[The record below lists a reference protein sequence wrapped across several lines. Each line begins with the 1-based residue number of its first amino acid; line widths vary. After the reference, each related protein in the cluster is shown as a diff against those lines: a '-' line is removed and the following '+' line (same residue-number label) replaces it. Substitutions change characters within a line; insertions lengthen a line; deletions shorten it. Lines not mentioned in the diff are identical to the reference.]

1 MESQESDHSKRNK
14 SISDLVLS
22 FISLSFVLRKS
33 HLSKEEETEVK
44 ATLLRKTISSL
55 LPVAIVLII
64 LGIFYFSLDCS
75 VGLWA
80 SSAFTSP
87 GLALAGEALLIF
99 PSLLLMIFDLG
110 HGYEK
115 KRFQKLNRAILFA
128 YYLSVL
134 AAALVFT
141 YKDFLYIAQTD
152 DSIYTFSVFLF
163 VIFAFFPDFFWPEDF
178 LLAFFELACP
188 PLFVW
193 LSGASW
199 VGFYQ
204 IIIVCLACVLGSFFI
219 KTKNI
224 ENEIHL
230 LENKKTKEVLE
241 EMSSVDQLT
250 KAFNRY
256 ALVMDYSKII
266 NTASADPSATLHLY
280 MIDIDEFKEYNDAFS
295 HVQGDVC
302 LAMISRCL
310 INILSEKGLR
320 LYRYG
325 GEEFIAMYV
334 ASEKEALELGTT
346 MREAVKALKIEN
358 PPAVATR
365 KYLTISIGIASKKI
379 GECPCLE
386 KFVAAIDEQLYK
398 SKESGRD
405 AVFFDDRK
413 ITLV

>member
-1 MESQESDHSKRNK
+1 MQGFKSDHPNHKR
-14 SISDLVLS
+14 SFSDLVCS
-22 FISLSFVLRKS
+22 FVSLSFVLRKS
-33 HLSKEEETEVK
+33 HLSKEDEQEVK
-44 ATLLRKTISSL
+44 AALLRKTISSL
-55 LPVAIVLII
+55 LPVSIVLVA
-64 LGIFYFSLDCS
+64 LGIFYFALDCS
-75 VGLWA
+75 EGMLT

-87 GLALAGEALLIF
+87 GLALAGEALLVF
-99 PSLLLMIFDLG
+99 PSLLLMAYDLFS
-110 HGYEK
+110 GYEK
-115 KRFQKLNRAILFA
+115 KRFQKLNRAVLLA
-128 YYLSVL
+128 YYLCIL
-134 AAALVFT
+134 GAALIFT

-178 LLAFFELACP
+178 LLAGLEMGCP
-188 PLFVW
+188 PLFVF

-199 VGFYQ
+199 IGFYQ
-204 IIIVCLACVLGSFFI
+204 IVIISFSCVLGSFFI
-219 KTKNI
+219 KTKNV

-230 LENKKTKEVLE
+230 LENRKTKEVLE
-241 EMSSVDQLT
+241 EMSSIDQLT

-256 ALVMDYSKII
+256 ALVKDYSRI
-266 NTASADPSATLHLY
+266 AHPLGLDPSSALNLY

-334 ASEKEALELGTT
+334 AGESEALELGTT

-358 PPAVATR
+358 PPAVTAR

-405 AVFFDDRK
+405 AVFFDNRK
-413 ITLV
+413 ITLA

>member
-1 MESQESDHSKRNK
+1 
-14 SISDLVLS
+14 
-22 FISLSFVLRKS
+22 
-33 HLSKEEETEVK
+33 
-44 ATLLRKTISSL
+44 
-55 LPVAIVLII
+55 
-64 LGIFYFSLDCS
+64 LDCTA
-75 VGLWA
+75 GLLT

-99 PSLLLMIFDLG
+99 PSLLLMVFDLC
-110 HGYEK
+110 HGYERQSSQ
-115 KRFQKLNRAILFA
+115 KRNRAILFV
-128 YYLSVL
+128 YYLCVL
-134 AAALVFT
+134 ASALVFT

-152 DSIYTFSVFLF
+152 GSIYTFSIFLF

-188 PLFVW
+188 PFFVW

-204 IIIVCLACVLGSFFI
+204 IVIVSLACVLGSFFI

-230 LENKKTKEVLE
+230 LENRKTKEVLE

-256 ALVMDYSKII
+256 ALVKDYAKIA
-266 NTASADPSATLHLY
+266 NSDSLDPSATLHLY

-334 ASEKEALELGTT
+334 AGEKEALALGEK
-346 MREAVKALKIEN
+346 MREAVKGLKIEN
-358 PPAVATR
+358 PPAVAKR
-365 KYLTISIGIASKKI
+365 KYLTISIGIASEKLK
-379 GECPCLE
+379 ECPCLE